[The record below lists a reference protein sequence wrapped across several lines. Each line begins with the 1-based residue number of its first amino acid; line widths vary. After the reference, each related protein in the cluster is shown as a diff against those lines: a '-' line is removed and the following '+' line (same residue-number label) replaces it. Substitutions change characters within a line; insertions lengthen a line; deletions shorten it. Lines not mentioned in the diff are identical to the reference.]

1 MLLKDIIDI
10 IESVAPLS
18 TQAEWDNSGLQ
29 VGHNDADIAS
39 VLCCTDV
46 TEAVVDEAIKEHCEL
61 ILSHHPLL
69 FHGLKTIQ
77 GLTFQE
83 RVVMKAIR
91 HGICIYSSHTPM
103 DVYLHGVSGHMAM
116 QLGVADYQ
124 PLTPE
129 GYGVIGNLPK
139 PFAAD
144 ELLAQ
149 VKQQFHTS
157 AIRYTRP
164 VKSTVSRVAFGGGAC
179 AEFLETAI
187 QQQADAFISSDFRHH
202 EFLQAD
208 GRIMILD
215 IGHFESEQFIKDIY
229 RDLLQSAP
237 LRLLFA
243 QTDRSPVAAYV

>member
-29 VGHNDADIAS
+29 IGHNDADIAS

-46 TEAVVDEAIKEHCEL
+46 TEGVIDEAIESHCDL
-61 ILSHHPLL
+61 VLTHHPLL
-69 FHGLKTIQ
+69 FHPLSTIQ

-83 RVVMKAIR
+83 RVAEKVIR
-91 HGICIYSSHTPM
+91 HGICVYSSHTPM
-103 DVYLHGVSGHMAM
+103 DRWLHGISGRMAE
-116 QLGVADYQ
+116 QLGIADYQ
-124 PLTPE
+124 PLSPDN
-129 GYGVIGNLPK
+129 YGVIGDLNK
-139 PFAAD
+139 PLQAE
-144 ELLAQ
+144 ELLAL
-149 VKQQFHTS
+149 VKEKFHTS

-164 VKSTVSRVAFGGGAC
+164 VKTTVSRVALGGGAC
-179 AEFLETAI
+179 AEFMENAI
-187 QQQADAFISSDFRHH
+187 EGGADAFISSDFKHH

-229 RDLLQSAP
+229 RDLLKDAP
-237 LRLLFA
+237 ITLRYA
-243 QTDRSPVAAYV
+243 KADKSPVKAYA

>member
-10 IESVAPLS
+10 IESAAPLS

-29 VGHNDADIAS
+29 IGHNDADIAC

-46 TEAVVDEAIKEHCEL
+46 TEAVVDEAIEKHCQL

-69 FHGLKTIQ
+69 FHPLSTIQ

-83 RVVMKAIR
+83 RVTEKAIR
-91 HGICIYSSHTPM
+91 HDICVYSSHTPM
-103 DVYLHGVSGHMAM
+103 DRWVRGISGRMAE
-116 QLGVADYQ
+116 QLGIVEYQ

-129 GYGVIGNLPK
+129 GYGVIGDLQK
-139 PFAAD
+139 PMEAE
-144 ELLAQ
+144 ELLAL
-149 VKQQFHTS
+149 VKEKFHTT

-164 VKSTVSRVAFGGGAC
+164 VSRTVSRVALGGGAC
-179 AEFLETAI
+179 GEFAENAI
-187 QQQADAFISSDFRHH
+187 EAGADAFISADFKHH

-229 RDLLQSAP
+229 RELLKGAP
-237 LRLLFA
+237 ITLHYA
-243 QTDRSPVAAYV
+243 EADKSPVLAFA

>member
-29 VGHNDADIAS
+29 IGHNDADIAS

-46 TEAVVDEAIKEHCEL
+46 TEAVVDEAIQKHCEL

-83 RVVMKAIR
+83 RVAEKAIR
-91 HGICIYSSHTPM
+91 HGISIYSSHTPM
-103 DVYLHGVSGHMAM
+103 DVYLHGVSGHMAQ
-116 QLGVADYQ
+116 QLGVVDYQ
-124 PLTPE
+124 PLTEE
-129 GYGVIGNLPK
+129 GYGVIGTLPK
-139 PFAAD
+139 PLTPD
-144 ELLAQ
+144 ELLAE
-149 VKQQFHTS
+149 VKDKFHTS
-157 AIRYTRP
+157 AIRYTQP
-164 VKSTVSRVAFGGGAC
+164 VKKTVSRIAFGGGAC
-179 AEFLETAI
+179 AEFLDTAVE
-187 QQQADAFISSDFRHH
+187 QQADAFVSSDFKHH
-202 EFLQAD
+202 EFLQAE

-229 RDLLQSAP
+229 SELLQDTP
-237 LRLLFA
+237 VRLTYA
-243 QTDRSPVAAYV
+243 TTDKSPVSAYV

>member
-10 IESVAPLS
+10 IESAAPLS

-29 VGHNDADIAS
+29 IGHNDADIAS

-46 TEAVVDEAIKEHCEL
+46 TEAVVAEAIRERCQL

-69 FHGLKTIQ
+69 FHPLRTIQ

-83 RVVMKAIR
+83 RVAEQAIR

-103 DVYLHGVSGHMAM
+103 DVYLHGVSGRMAE
-116 QLGVADYQ
+116 QLGVTDYQ
-124 PLTPE
+124 PLTEE

-139 PFAAD
+139 PLTAE
-144 ELLAQ
+144 ELLSE
-149 VKQQFHTS
+149 VKAKFHTS
-157 AIRYTRP
+157 AIRYTQSVRM
-164 VKSTVSRVAFGGGAC
+164 TVSRVAFGGGAC

-187 QQQADAFISSDFRHH
+187 AGGADAFISSDFKHH

-208 GRIMILD
+208 GRIMVLD

-229 RDLLQSAP
+229 RELLKDAP
-237 LRLLFA
+237 VQLHYA
-243 QTDRSPVAAYV
+243 TTDKSPVSAYV

>member
-46 TEAVVDEAIKEHCEL
+46 TEAVVDEAIQKNCGL

-69 FHGLKTIQ
+69 FHPLKTIQ
-77 GLTFQE
+77 GLTFQQ
-83 RVVMKAIR
+83 RVVGKAIR
-91 HGICIYSSHTPM
+91 HNICIYSSHTPM
-103 DVYLHGVSGHMAM
+103 DVYLYGISGHMAI

-129 GYGVIGNLPK
+129 GYGVIGNLPEPLK
-139 PFAAD
+139 PE
-144 ELLAQ
+144 ELLRQ
-149 VKQQFHTS
+149 VKQAFHTT
-157 AIRYTRP
+157 AIRYTQP
-164 VKSTVSRVAFGGGAC
+164 VKTTVSRVAFGGGAC
-179 AEFLETAI
+179 AEFLDLAI
-187 QQQADAFISSDFRHH
+187 EQGAEAFISSDFRHH

-208 GRIMILD
+208 GNIMILD

-229 RDLLQSAP
+229 RDLLKTAP
-237 LRLLFA
+237 IQLTYA
-243 QTDRSPVAAYV
+243 STDKSPVAAYV